1 MSRSIKH
8 ILKEELKCQWKSR
21 DIGMAAKSECGE
33 LHKGGATKATEARR
47 GVSYYSLV
55 IGSETH
61 KNK

>member
-33 LHKGGATKATEARR
+33 LHKGGATKERR

-55 IGSETH
+55 IGSESH